1 MKSAMLVSLALILAL
16 GAVSTQLSE
25 HPIKKIIA
33 LLSGL
38 QDTATQEGKDEALAY
53 DKFAHWCVTSIK
65 ELTGA
70 IDGENQKIAMLKSQ
84 IAGEEKLIKQL
95 TEQIGKLEK
104 EISDAEN
111 AAERAKDMRAD
122 GADLYSQ
129 VSADHNATIKAIGD
143 AQAALE
149 KSEEGGALF
158 LQLDRPEVRKY
169 VSMAVAMWPAGVPT
183 THRAE
188 LTAFLQDRPDQ
199 LAEGDRAAHVQSF
212 KFKSGSVI
220 ELLKALKTQFEDEL
234 IATDKAETNSLNG
247 YNLEKQARDAAI
259 AAAEKS
265 KEEKETTKGDTE
277 ESMGVHKQA
286 LKDEEDDLEADSAT
300 LKETEKSCAMKKQ
313 EWTTRST
320 TRAKEIEAME
330 MAKGILAK
338 ATGVST
344 EAPSNPV
351 PPPSPASFLQIS
363 VDSGKPM
370 QKVVNL
376 LREKARITHS
386 KNLARMAQQLAAH
399 MDDPFGEVNNMI
411 EKMIFQLMNEQ
422 TDEDNH
428 KDWCDQEM
436 EKTNTSRVQKSTKV
450 EELTAKIDEAT
461 GHAAQLTMDI
471 EAADAMVAEIVSFVK
486 EATEIRKLGAKENKI
501 AIEDSQ
507 DAQKAVAEACSVLT
521 QFYKESGMVEK
532 ESWEFVQ
539 RKVDLPE
546 NPATWDAGY
555 TGVADP
561 AAQPGG
567 IITVMEKIGADFA
580 EMEADTRAQ
589 EAEDQKAFDE
599 ELSAQAIMK
608 AERTQES
615 KSKSQERGR
624 VTAKLTE
631 LKDKNKHVAGELYA
645 VEQYWKDL
653 GPACYEG
660 DSTYEERKAARAS
673 EIEGLKQ
680 AEGILATAF
689 DKPSEEA
696 TEFHA
701 QKKQGG
707 QFLVKKH

>member
-1 MKSAMLVSLALILAL
+1 MKSSVVLSSALAL
-16 GAVSTQLSE
+16 GALSTQTSE
-25 HPIKKIIA
+25 HPIKRIIG
-33 LLSGL
+33 LLDGL
-38 QDTATQEGKDEALAY
+38 VSTAEQEGKDEALAY

-65 ELTGA
+65 TVTGA
-70 IDGENQKIAMLKSQ
+70 IDGENQKISMLTSQ
-84 IAGEEKLIKQL
+84 IAGEEKLIAQL

-111 AAERAKDMRAD
+111 AAERAKDMRKD
-122 GADLYSQ
+122 GADLYAK
-129 VSADHNATIKAIGD
+129 VSADHKATIKAIGD

-149 KSEEGGALF
+149 NSQDGGAAL
-158 LQLDRPEVRKY
+158 LQLDRPEVRRILA
-169 VSMAVAMWPAGVPT
+169 MAVAVWPTGVPE
-183 THRAE
+183 THRAA
-188 LTAFLQDRPDQ
+188 LTSFLQDRPDQ

-277 ESMGVHKQA
+277 ESMGAHKQS
-286 LKDEEDDLEADSAT
+286 LKDEEEDLAADSST

-313 EWTTRST
+313 EWTKRSNTR
-320 TRAKEIEAME
+320 KLEIEAME
-330 MAKGILAK
+330 MATGILAK

-351 PPPSPASFLQIS
+351 PPPSPASFLQIAS
-363 VDSGKPM
+363 DSAKPV
-370 QKVVNL
+370 QRAVNL

-386 KNLARMAQQLAAH
+386 KALLRMAQELSAH
-399 MDDPFGEVNNMI
+399 MDDPFGKVNNMI

-436 EKTNTSRVQKSTKV
+436 EKTNTSKVQKKTKV

-461 GHAAQLTMDI
+461 GHAAQLTSDI
-471 EAADAMVAEIVSFVK
+471 EAADAMVAEIVAFVK
-486 EATEIRKLGAKENKI
+486 EATEIRYLGKKENAK
-501 AIEDSQ
+501 ATEDAQ
-507 DAQKAVAEACSVLT
+507 DAQKAVADAVAVLT

-546 NPATWDAGY
+546 NPETWDAGY

-561 AAQPGG
+561 KAQPGG

-599 ELSAQAIMK
+599 ELSAQAIEK

-615 KSKSQERGR
+615 KSKGQERGR
-624 VTAKLTE
+624 VVNKLTE

-689 DKPSEEA
+689 DEPAPTMLLKENG
-696 TEFHA
+696 
-701 QKKQGG
+701 KGKNN
-707 QFLVKKH
+707 FLAKH